1 MSNKIQQS
9 QINEVLYEIHRD
21 ISAPLRAKRLAS
33 IASYSEQHF
42 HRVFKKIVGETVNV
56 YIRRI
61 RLEHAANQLMF
72 GQQGSVLTVAE
83 KCGFISLSSFN
94 KAFKKQFSLT
104 PGEWRQV
111 GCKQSGSPYLAD
123 PEIKAGYHRI
133 ASCKLPEPE
142 IVNLADSHVAYVRHQ
157 GYGRSIRAAWLLLTS
172 WATEQSIVFEANKPL
187 QEKGKL
193 LKDNNLLNKKIV
205 LNKQIVG
212 QQIGLHHSNPAW
224 VELSQCRYVACVT
237 IDKPLTQRGAVNQLT
252 IPGGLHAAF
261 KFTGQYGELL
271 PWISRVL
278 DVWLPNSGYKLQ
290 TTPAFVHYRKN
301 QFLSEDDLFDVTVF
315 LPLSVM

>member
-1 MSNKIQQS
+1 MINTLQQS
-9 QINEVLYEIHRD
+9 QINEALYEIHRD
-21 ISAPLRAKRLAS
+21 ISAPLTAKRLAS

-42 HRVFKKIVGETVNV
+42 HRVFKKVVGETVNV

-72 GQQGSVLTVAE
+72 DQQGSVLTVAA

-104 PGEWRQV
+104 PGEWRHIA
-111 GCKQSGSPYLAD
+111 GKQSGSPYLSD

-142 IVNLADSHVAYVRHQ
+142 IVNLVDSHVAYVRHQ
-157 GYGRSIRAAWLLLTS
+157 GYGRSIRTAWLLLTS
-172 WATEQSIVFEANKPL
+172 WATEQGIVFEGN
-187 QEKGKL
+187 KL
-193 LKDNNLLNKKIV
+193 LKEKDRILRDNDSSLLS
-205 LNKQIVG
+205 KQIVG

-237 IDKPLTQRGAVNQLT
+237 IDKPLTQRGVVNQLT

-261 KFTGQYGELL
+261 NFTGQYGELL

-278 DVWLPNSGYKLQ
+278 DGWLPSSGYKLQ

-301 QFLSEDDLFDVTVF
+301 QFLSSDDLFDVTVF
-315 LPLSVM
+315 LPLSVL